1 MSFCDN
7 YQQVK
12 KLLALHCKKIK
23 LQYLIICKI
32 NSMKKTLSIIFCL
45 LVFVSLAF
53 ANFIFLE
60 YSANPSNNSVIVEWV
75 TKSESGVSRFVVLR
89 SYDDQNFVEIGAVVA
104 EKAGH
109 NYTFTDDNVL
119 FKDSQTFF
127 YKLRAVRADD
137 SSIEETQ
144 SLIVHPNISGIYRTW
159 GAIKELFK

>member
-1 MSFCDN
+1 
-7 YQQVK
+7 
-12 KLLALHCKKIK
+12 
-23 LQYLIICKI
+23 
-32 NSMKKTLSIIFCL
+32 MKKTISIILSL

-60 YSANPSNNSVIVEWV
+60 YSANPSNNSVVVDWI
-75 TKSESGVSRFVVLR
+75 TKSESGVNRFIVLR
-89 SYDDQNFVEIGAVVA
+89 SSDDQNFVEIGSVLA
-104 EKAGH
+104 EKAGY

-127 YKLRAVRADD
+127 YKIRALRADD
-137 SSIEETQ
+137 SSVEETQ

>member
-1 MSFCDN
+1 M
-7 YQQVK
+7 
-12 KLLALHCKKIK
+12 I
-23 LQYLIICKI
+23 
-32 NSMKKTLSIIFCL
+32 SMKKTVFILLSVLIL
-45 LVFVSLAF
+45 VSLAY

-75 TKSESGVSRFVVLR
+75 TKSESGVSKFVVLR
-89 SYDDQNFVEIGAVVA
+89 SSDDQNFIEIGSLVA

-109 NYTFTDDNVL
+109 NYSFTDDNVL

-127 YKLRAVRADD
+127 YKLRATRADN
-137 SSIEETQ
+137 STIEETQ

>member
-1 MSFCDN
+1 
-7 YQQVK
+7 
-12 KLLALHCKKIK
+12 
-23 LQYLIICKI
+23 
-32 NSMKKTLSIIFCL
+32 MKKTISIILSL

-60 YSANPSNNSVIVEWV
+60 YSANPSNNSVVVDWI
-75 TKSESGVSRFVVLR
+75 TKSESGVNRFIVLR
-89 SYDDQNFVEIGAVVA
+89 SSDDQNFVEIGSVLA
-104 EKAGH
+104 EKAGY

-127 YKLRAVRADD
+127 YKIRAVRADD
-137 SSIEETQ
+137 SSVEETQ